1 MTIPCDNQTTPAKV
15 QFRDFSLS
23 TSAWIQTTPKSVW
36 VGSQSSTAQ
45 PLAGVAWEHHVLTSV
60 TCQGECQGLCHQQV
74 AQGWLSPQTGSELRL
89 LLLPLELLREGL
101 LLKTF
106 QSYPGELHDVISVSA
121 PVPEL
126 HLSSYKRDCC
136 TYYGNVIYLFYTT
149 GKFKGNHFTSVLC
162 RLECSQ

>member
-1 MTIPCDNQTTPAKV
+1 MDPNNTKVSPGRKSEQHSSAPCWGSMAASCPYIC
-15 QFRDFSLS
+15 DF
-23 TSAWIQTTPKSVW
+23 I
-36 VGSQSSTAQ
+36 
-45 PLAGVAWEHHVLTSV
+45 
-60 TCQGECQGLCHQQV
+60 CQGECQGLCHQQV

-89 LLLPLELLREGL
+89 LLLLLELLREGL

-162 RLECSQ
+162 RLECSQQHLLTEQTAKKALIFLLYCNLLL